1 MTSSATYSFGPSVAD
16 FTLNAF
22 ARLQIRRPELTTQHL
37 TDAAM
42 EANLVQVQMSN
53 LQPNLWRSELYTQV
67 LTASDGNYVLPARM
81 IAIIAAYISTDNGD
95 STTTD
100 RIIGPLSAY
109 EYAAISTKSTEAPPT
124 SFWYDRQITP
134 QINLWPIPDDAQT
147 YTLKLRILSQ
157 VQDASLPSGVTPDLP
172 YRFFDAFSSALAHR
186 LARIYKPELEMARK
200 VDAKEAWDIAANQDT
215 EAVPMFIIP
224 CLSVFRGY

>member
-1 MTSSATYSFGPSVAD
+1 MASTGTYAFGPSTAD
-16 FTLNAF
+16 LTLNAF
-22 ARLQIRRPELTTQHL
+22 ARIQIRRPELTTQHL

-42 EANLVQVQMSN
+42 EANLLQVEYSN
-53 LQPNLWRSELYTQV
+53 KQPNLWRSELYTQV

-100 RIIGPLSAY
+100 RIIGPMSAY
-109 EYAAISTKSTEAPPT
+109 EYAAISTKSTEGPPT
-124 SFWYDRQITP
+124 SFWMNRQIAP
-134 QINLWPIPDDAQT
+134 EINLWPVPDDAET

-157 VQDASLPSGVTPDLP
+157 IQDAALPSGSTPDTP
-172 YRFFDAFSSALAHR
+172 YRFFDAFTASLSHR

-200 VDAKEAWDIAANQDT
+200 ADAKEAWGIAANQDT
-215 EAVPMFIIP
+215 EAVPLYIVP
-224 CLSVFRGY
+224 NLGYLGI

>member
-1 MTSSATYSFGPSVAD
+1 MASSGTYSWSPSIAD
-16 FTLNAF
+16 LTLNAF

-42 EANLVQVQMSN
+42 EANLLQVDFSN
-53 LQPNLWRSELYTQV
+53 KQPLLWRSELYTQA
-67 LTASDGNYVLPARM
+67 LTASDGNYALPARM

-109 EYAAISTKSTEAPPT
+109 EYAAISTKSTEGPPT
-124 SFWYDRQITP
+124 SFWYNRIITP
-134 QINLWPIPDDAQT
+134 EINLWPIPDDAET

-157 VQDASLPSGVTPDLP
+157 IQDATLPSGVTPDAP
-172 YRFFDAFSSALAHR
+172 YRFMDAFTAALSHR
-186 LARIYKPELEMARK
+186 LARIYKPELEAARK
-200 VDAKEAWDIAANQDT
+200 MDAKEAWDIAANQDT
-215 EAVPMFIIP
+215 EAVPLYIVP
-224 CLSVFRGY
+224 NLGYLGV